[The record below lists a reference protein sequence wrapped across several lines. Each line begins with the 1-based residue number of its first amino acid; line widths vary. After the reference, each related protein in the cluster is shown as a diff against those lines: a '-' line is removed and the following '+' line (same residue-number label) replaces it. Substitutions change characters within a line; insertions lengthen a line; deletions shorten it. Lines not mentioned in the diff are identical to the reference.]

1 MDLMNIFKSNT
12 VKKMP
17 VKTNTSSLSI
27 KKATVSA
34 VDPPENKIKD
44 FVCDI
49 TKNHFDR
56 GIRSITFTSAMLF
69 ETFQTWG
76 EWDIDNEYLLMDYI
90 DQYADELDTTETGL
104 NGIQRSDYAPVE
116 RTFDFLI
123 LKRHF
128 NIKSKRIL
136 KTPKATPRK
145 HSPSEPVENDE
156 SPSKSENCP
165 CPLDGCNHSGS
176 KRSLPFHYGKD
187 HLQHLVCGSSNG
199 TLSCTI
205 CGYITNTPRSM
216 HSHIAK
222 CSPESPFYDKKA
234 STKASAVKPVTAT
247 SVKSSGPSVK
257 SSGPS
262 VKSSGP
268 SVKPSGPLVKQS
280 GPSVKPSGPSV
291 KRNDMI
297 RKTQIAEMKYY
308 VEAKYNTEMKQLQ
321 QQKMQIEAR
330 ISEIESNFQT
340 SMSNMDGLSAIE
352 VSKLYSE
359 MLEEESKSTVL

>member
-1 MDLMNIFKSNT
+1 MNIFTPLHIKNT
-12 VKKMP
+12 KKMP
-17 VKTNTSSLSI
+17 VKTTSLSI

-44 FVCDI
+44 FVYDI
-49 TKNHFDR
+49 TKNHLDR
-56 GIRSITFTSAMLF
+56 GILSITFTSAMLF

-76 EWDIDNEYLLMDYI
+76 KWDIDNEYLLMDYI
-90 DQYADELDTTETGL
+90 DQYADELDTTETGV

-128 NIKSKRIL
+128 KIKSKRIL
-136 KTPKATPRK
+136 KTPTATPRK
-145 HSPSEPVENDE
+145 HSPPSEPVEHDE

-165 CPLDGCNHSGS
+165 CPMDGCNHSGS

-222 CSPESPFYDKKA
+222 CSPESPYFANKKA

-247 SVKSSGPSVK
+247 STDTPSVK
-257 SSGPS
+257 QSVPS
-262 VKSSGP
+262 VKRS
-268 SVKPSGPLVKQS
+268 K
-280 GPSVKPSGPSV
+280 PSV

-297 RKTQIAEMKYY
+297 RKTQIAEIKSYA
-308 VEAKYNTEMKQLQ
+308 EAKYNSEMEQLQ
-321 QQKMQIEAR
+321 NQKMQIDAR
-330 ISEIESNFQT
+330 MEEIRSNFQT

-352 VSKLYSE
+352 ASKLYAE
-359 MLEEESKSTVL
+359 MLQEESENIVL

>member
-49 TKNHFDR
+49 TKNHLDR
-56 GIRSITFTSAMLF
+56 GILSITFTSAMLF

-247 SVKSSGPSVK
+247 LVKP
-257 SSGPS
+257 
-262 VKSSGP
+262 SGP
-268 SVKPSGPLVKQS
+268 SVKPS

-291 KRNDMI
+291 KRSGTSVKHNNII
-297 RKTQIAEMKYY
+297 RKTQIAEIKSYA
-308 VEAKYNTEMKQLQ
+308 EAKYNSEMEQLQ
-321 QQKMQIEAR
+321 NQKMQIDAR
-330 ISEIESNFQT
+330 MEEIRSNFQT

-359 MLEEESKSTVL
+359 MLEEESENIVL